1 MGLRDFFYNIINKF
15 KKNELKQLPAPQTII
30 NNNDEVYEP
39 EVEKN
44 AYVNAY
50 TNKINTKKSE
60 LKINEDGTRIK
71 FIDSKT
77 NKQIE
82 VQRITK
88 IKEKLEFN
96 ETNIDLYKAI
106 YAIGS
111 KEDRKLKKVY
121 FALPTEKGI
130 LDLYK
135 GSSKK
140 ASLKKKLKLMF
151 SPSNLENKKVFLGVI
166 IEDEIYNDYSLVKSN
181 KLQEYV
187 IELEKKR
194 QMIKM
199 NKEKSKEQVKKTI
212 GKKDK
217 VQIAKAKNKKDKLKI
232 EKLETKNNIK
242 EIKKKKIQKE
252 ESGIKTKDIIKNL
265 NTIRTLNEQN

>member
-1 MGLRDFFYNIINKF
+1 M
-15 KKNELKQLPAPQTII
+15 
-30 NNNDEVYEP
+30 
-39 EVEKN
+39 
-44 AYVNAY
+44 
-50 TNKINTKKSE
+50 
-60 LKINEDGTRIK
+60 
-71 FIDSKT
+71 
-77 NKQIE
+77 
-82 VQRITK
+82 
-88 IKEKLEFN
+88 
-96 ETNIDLYKAI
+96 
-106 YAIGS
+106 
-111 KEDRKLKKVY
+111 
-121 FALPTEKGI
+121 

-242 EIKKKKIQKE
+242 EIKKEKIQKE

>member
-96 ETNIDLYKAI
+96 ATNIDLYKAI
-106 YAIGS
+106 YSIGS
-111 KEDRKLKKVY
+111 KEDRKLKN
-121 FALPTEKGI
+121 AI
-130 LDLYK
+130 LLDCAIGAMVVGTIIGLKMHKCYK
-135 GSSKK
+135 YRKESK
-140 ASLKKKLKLMF
+140 
-151 SPSNLENKKVFLGVI
+151 
-166 IEDEIYNDYSLVKSN
+166 Y
-181 KLQEYV
+181 
-187 IELEKKR
+187 
-194 QMIKM
+194 
-199 NKEKSKEQVKKTI
+199 
-212 GKKDK
+212 
-217 VQIAKAKNKKDKLKI
+217 
-232 EKLETKNNIK
+232 
-242 EIKKKKIQKE
+242 E
-252 ESGIKTKDIIKNL
+252 E
-265 NTIRTLNEQN
+265 

>member
-1 MGLRDFFYNIINKF
+1 MR
-15 KKNELKQLPAPQTII
+15 
-30 NNNDEVYEP
+30 
-39 EVEKN
+39 N

-96 ETNIDLYKAI
+96 ATNIDLYKAI
-106 YAIGS
+106 YSIGS

-121 FALPTEKGI
+121 FALPTGKGI

-140 ASLKKKLKLMF
+140 ASLKKKLKLA
-151 SPSNLENKKVFLGVI
+151 KKVL
-166 IEDEIYNDYSLVKSN
+166 
-181 KLQEYV
+181 
-187 IELEKKR
+187 
-194 QMIKM
+194 
-199 NKEKSKEQVKKTI
+199 
-212 GKKDK
+212 
-217 VQIAKAKNKKDKLKI
+217 
-232 EKLETKNNIK
+232 
-242 EIKKKKIQKE
+242 
-252 ESGIKTKDIIKNL
+252 
-265 NTIRTLNEQN
+265 LNE